1 MSTLQVANVH
11 LESTGNNR
19 IQYMGSNTIN
29 IYAGGVVA
37 AVLTPT
43 AGAVKFSS
51 NVGNASNTTFTLS
64 HNLNRVDVFV
74 AVRENS
80 TGYYAYPDIKY
91 VNSNSVI
98 LEFVT
103 APTANQ
109 YYVSV
114 LGV

>member
-29 IYAGGVVA
+29 IYAAGTLAGFFSA
-37 AVLTPT
+37 NT
-43 AGAVKFSS
+43 GAVKFVA
-51 NVGNASNTTFTLS
+51 NVGNASNTTFTLT

-80 TGYYAYPDIKY
+80 TGYFAYPDVKY

-98 LEFVT
+98 LEFT
-103 APTANQ
+103 SAPTANQ

>member
-29 IYAGGVVA
+29 IYAGGQIA
-37 AVLTPT
+37 ATFLANTGPL
-43 AGAVKFSS
+43 KFSS
-51 NVGNASNTTFTLS
+51 NVGNTTGTAFTLT

-80 TGYYAYPDIKY
+80 TGYFAYPDIKY

-98 LEFVT
+98 IEFVT
-103 APTANQ
+103 APTTNQ
-109 YYVSV
+109 YYVSI

>member
-29 IYAGGVVA
+29 IYAGGTLVA
-37 AVLTPT
+37 SFNGPIKYSANI
-43 AGAVKFSS
+43 G
-51 NVGNASNTTFTLS
+51 NTTGTSFTLT
-64 HNLNRVDVFV
+64 HNLNKVDVFV

-80 TGYYAYPDIKY
+80 SGYFAYPDIKY
-91 VNSNSVI
+91 VNSNSVT
-98 LEFVT
+98 LEFAS

-109 YYVSV
+109 YYVSI

>member
-19 IQYMGSNTIN
+19 IQFMGSNTVN
-29 IYAGGVVA
+29 IYAGGQIA
-37 AVLTPT
+37 ATFQANTGP
-43 AGAVKFSS
+43 VKFAA
-51 NVGNASNTTFTLS
+51 NVGNTTGTAFTLT

-80 TGYYAYPDIKY
+80 SGYFAYPDIKY
-91 VNSNSVI
+91 VNSNSVT
-98 LEFVT
+98 LEF
-103 APTANQ
+103 ASPPTANQ
-109 YYVSV
+109 YYVSI